1 VHGRAGCIPG
11 SLNPSVTCAKSSAG
25 AGGRPCR
32 HHRLRCDGCISNT
45 HHTIA
50 ASGKRRWSYSQGEQL
65 SQAGRFANAI
75 ERFRSAYNQNPT
87 NPAYQ
92 LALIAALRRA
102 GEVDQAK
109 LTVTR
114 LLEKA
119 PADGAANIEMA
130 RILAQSNNWRNAA
143 WYYHR
148 GLYGQWRNPIDL
160 VLLRFELADL
170 LASHHA
176 NEDLLAELPLLDREV
191 TDPSDQRHLG
201 KLLIEAKSW
210 TRAEQVYQALL
221 RKSGCDAELWAGLGQ
236 SQLGRGDYR
245 ASQHSF
251 DHASTCAPTASS
263 SSK

>member
-1 VHGRAGCIPG
+1 MAVPDVYRARLTRALPVRKVAPVLVVALAVIIA
-11 SLNPSVTCAKSSAG
+11 CAAMDVFLTRITQS
-25 AGGRPCR
+25 RR
-32 HHRLRCDGCISNT
+32 
-45 HHTIA
+45 A
-50 ASGKRRWSYSQGEQL
+50 ASARWSYSQGEQL